1 MRTAAT
7 SALLCFVLSV
17 AAYAEPRAEHEALR
31 TQMNQLYQAGDYA
44 KVIEIA
50 TGILAANPG
59 DDVAQYLRGSAKVET
74 GIAQRDKQLLREG
87 IADATAAIQAKKM
100 AANYNYYLPYLY
112 GMTNLGIVEQHPA
125 HAKVSVDVA
134 TKLVAQAGI
143 DSESKSNLL
152 YQRGLAKNSLGE
164 GTGAIDDFRLAVGT
178 NPKHLGAFMALA
190 DAQDAAGLA
199 DAVLVTY
206 QQAAQSF
213 PNEPLVF
220 NNQGMFLTRTKRTNE
235 AIKAFTVALQKNP
248 NYFVSLTNR
257 GFAHLE
263 AGNPAEAEKDFNASL
278 TLNPQQLSVYGL
290 RGTTKLVRGQWKEA
304 LVDYEGLVKVD
315 PKNYLGW
322 CDVGFAKFF
331 GKDFGGALD
340 AFNKVIELQPEARF
354 IHPWRVWTLIRL
366 NRGPEAA
373 AVAVAS
379 KQKPEAQRDWYD
391 HLVIFHVTGE
401 LSSTQLLAIAQKAEK
416 DVQAAQLCEARF
428 FIAEQMQNAGRTQEA
443 TQSYQQALQTQARGL
458 SAFRGS
464 QYALKQF
471 Q

>member
-7 SALLCFVLSV
+7 SALLCFALSF
-17 AAYAEPRAEHEALR
+17 AAYAEPRAEHDALR
-31 TQMNQLYQAGDYA
+31 TQMNQLYQSGDYA

-59 DDVAQYLRGSAKVET
+59 DDVAQYLRGSAKVEL
-74 GIAQRDKQLLREG
+74 GIAQRDKQSLREG
-87 IADATAAIQAKKM
+87 IADATAAIQAKKT
-100 AANYNYYLPYLY
+100 ATNYNYYLPYLY

-143 DSESKSNLL
+143 DNESKSNLL
-152 YQRGLAKNSLGE
+152 YQRGLAKNALSE
-164 GTGAIDDFRLAVGT
+164 GAGAIDDFRLAVSA
-178 NPKHLGAFMALA
+178 NQKHLGAFMALA
-190 DAQDAAGLA
+190 DAQDAAGQA
-199 DAVLVTY
+199 EAVLQTY
-206 QQAAQSF
+206 SQAAQVF

-220 NNQGMFLTRTKRTNE
+220 NNQGMFLQRIKRTNE
-235 AIKAFTVALQKNP
+235 AIKSFTVALQKNP
-248 NYFVSLTNR
+248 NYYVSLTNR
-257 GFAHLE
+257 GFAYLDG
-263 AGNPAEAEKDFNASL
+263 GNPAEAEKDFNASL
-278 TLNPQQLSVYGL
+278 SMNPQQLSVYGL

-315 PKNYLGW
+315 PTNYLGW

-331 GKDFGGALD
+331 GKDYGGALD

-354 IHPWRVWTLIRL
+354 INPWRVWTLIRL

-373 AVAVAS
+373 AIAVAS
-379 KQKPEAQRDWYD
+379 TKKPEAQRDWID
-391 HLVIFHVTGE
+391 HVVIFHVTGE

-416 DVQAAQLCEARF
+416 EVQAAQICEARF
-428 FIAEQMQNAGRTQEA
+428 FIAEQRQNAGRTQEA
-443 TQSYQQALQTQARGL
+443 TQIYQQALQTQARGL